1 MSEHLPSSGHA
12 ANQLVEIEMR
22 CDEYI
27 QLHRSGT
34 APTQEEFAAQFPELE
49 SQILEL

>member
-49 SQILEL
+49 LSLIHI